1 MKIVLLVMV
10 FFFGCLT
17 SGAKV
22 LNCRNNQ
29 GENLYS
35 NDFFIKFYLNGN
47 VETIISALPAVPV
60 PPHQIHC
67 ASSNRLVTWI
77 DFRLI
82 QVKKNISKIN
92 GLTIKRSINI
102 NENLPNISLIKVV
115 QCAPCWTI
123 FI

>member
-1 MKIVLLVMV
+1 MKTVLLVMV

-17 SGAKV
+17 AGAKV
-22 LNCRNNQ
+22 LNCRINQ
-29 GENLYS
+29 SVNLYPD
-35 NDFFIKFYLNGN
+35 NFFIKLYLNGN
-47 VETIISALPAVPV
+47 TETIISALPEVPV
-60 PPHQIHC
+60 PPQQINC
-67 ASSNRLVTWI
+67 APPNRLVTWI
-77 DFRLI
+77 AFRPI

-102 NENLPNISLIKVV
+102 NENLPNISLIKIV